1 MDCTFCSKKIEKG
14 TGLIHINRAGKA
26 LNFCSSKC
34 RRNQLDLKRKP
45 RKVKW
50 TKTYREEKEI
60 RVRAQTPVKETQT
73 PVKETQTTVKEKKEE
88 TPKPIKTEKKKN
100 KPTPVKKASE
110 KKPKP
115 KK

>member
-60 RVRAQTPVKETQT
+60 RVRAQTQVKETQT
-73 PVKETQTTVKEKKEE
+73 PVKEKKEE
-88 TPKPIKTEKKKN
+88 TPKPIKTEKKKS
-100 KPTPVKKASE
+100 KPTPVKKASA
-110 KKPKP
+110 KKSKL
-115 KK
+115 KT